1 MQCLSLVVVVAVS
14 LIVEQN
20 QSVTSGMDWLY
31 LLIDG
36 IFVLALSFSLLN
48 ICPTMI
54 SATEVS
60 LMMLIETVLGPVLV
74 YAAGYEAPPATA
86 VYGGSALAFA
96 LIVHSYIALKMEKS
110 SDYTSA
116 STKAS
121 NPPIEEKKEDITH
134 ESTLLSPQDVI
145 VRHEESP
152 FHESDKHPMV

>member
-1 MQCLSLVVVVAVS
+1 
-14 LIVEQN
+14 
-20 QSVTSGMDWLY
+20 MDWLY

-36 IFVLALSFSLLN
+36 VFVLALSFSFLN

-74 YAAGYEAPPATA
+74 YAAGYEAPPKTA

-116 STKAS
+116 STKAT
-121 NPPIEEKKEDITH
+121 NPPPVEEKKEKEDITH
-134 ESTLLSPQDVI
+134 ESTLLPPKDNAAM
-145 VRHEESP
+145 VRHGESP

>member
-1 MQCLSLVVVVAVS
+1 M
-14 LIVEQN
+14 E
-20 QSVTSGMDWLY
+20 WLY

-36 IFVLALSFSLLN
+36 VFVLALSFSLLN

-74 YAAGYEAPPATA
+74 YAAGYEAPPNTA

-116 STKAS
+116 SAKATT
-121 NPPIEEKKEDITH
+121 NHPLPTAEEKKEKEDVTH
-134 ESTLLSPQDVI
+134 ELTLLSPKDAM
-145 VRHEESP
+145 VRHGESP
-152 FHESDKHPMV
+152 FHESDTHPMV